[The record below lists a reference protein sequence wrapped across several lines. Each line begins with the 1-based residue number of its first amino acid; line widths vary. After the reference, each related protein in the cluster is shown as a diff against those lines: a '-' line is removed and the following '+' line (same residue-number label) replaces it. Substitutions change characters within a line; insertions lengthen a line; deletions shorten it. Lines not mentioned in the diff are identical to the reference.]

1 VAGSLSPLDGAGVNH
16 PLWMLVPWAVFALA
30 AGVKF
35 WRLTSLFRRHL
46 IGRPSPSSERF
57 RQQLER
63 IWARTR

>member
-1 VAGSLSPLDGAGVNH
+1 VNH

-46 IGRPSPSSERF
+46 IGRSSPSSERF